1 MFELL
6 DKDFKA
12 DIITMFNEMKENM
25 LVANEE
31 RNSQLKNRNFK
42 KKHQMEIFNWKKIAI
57 CEIIQCM
64 GLLAEQR

>member
-31 RNSQLKNRNFK
+31 RNS
-42 KKHQMEIFNWKKIAI
+42 
-57 CEIIQCM
+57 
-64 GLLAEQR
+64 